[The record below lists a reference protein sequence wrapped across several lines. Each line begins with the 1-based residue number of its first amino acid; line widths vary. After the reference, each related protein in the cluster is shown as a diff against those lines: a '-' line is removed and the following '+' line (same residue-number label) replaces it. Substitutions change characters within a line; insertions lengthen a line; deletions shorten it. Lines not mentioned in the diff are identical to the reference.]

1 MNGLRAALSEA
12 QAIAAAAPDGADLVL
27 CPPATLL
34 DAMTSVLAGS
44 PVATGGQDCHGE
56 TSGAHTGDI
65 SAAMLADLGAR
76 YVIVGHSE
84 RRSAHAETSAQVAA
98 KAQAAVAA
106 GLTPIIC
113 VGESQA
119 QRDAGAAIDVV
130 CAQVRESVATKP
142 TAAACVVAY
151 EPIWAIGTGRTPT
164 PDDVATIHASI
175 HATLKDA
182 FGEPAVHIRIL
193 YGGSVKPDNAAAL
206 LRLPHVGG
214 ALVGGAS
221 LKAAE
226 FLAIV
231 RSVIH

>member
-1 MNGLRAALSEA
+1 MNGLRAALKEA
-12 QAIAAAAPDGADLVL
+12 QAIAAAAPDGVDLVL

-34 DAMTSVLAGS
+34 DAMTSVLSGF
-44 PVATGGQDCHGE
+44 PVDTGGQDCHGE
-56 TSGAHTGDI
+56 TSGAYTGDI
-65 SAAMLADLGAR
+65 SAVMLADLGAR

-84 RRSAHAETSAQVAA
+84 RRSAHAETSAMVAA
-98 KAQAAVAA
+98 KAHAAVAA

-119 QRDAGAAIDVV
+119 QREAGEATEVV
-130 CAQVRESVATKP
+130 CAQVRESVGTKP

-164 PDDVATIHASI
+164 PDDVAAMHASI
-175 HATLKDA
+175 HATLRDA
-182 FGEPAVHIRIL
+182 FGGPAGQARIL
-193 YGGSVKPDNAAAL
+193 YGGSVKQENAAAL

>member
-1 MNGLRAALSEA
+1 MNGLRAALKEA
-12 QAIAAAAPDGADLVL
+12 QAIGAAAPDGVDLVL

-34 DAMTSVLAGS
+34 DAMTSALSGS

-84 RRSAHAETSAQVAA
+84 RRGAYAETSAMVAA
-98 KAQAAVAA
+98 KARAAVAA

-113 VGESQA
+113 VGESQD
-119 QRDAGAAIDVV
+119 QRDAGDAIDVV
-130 CAQVRESVATKP
+130 CAQVRESIGAAP

-164 PDDVATIHASI
+164 PDDVAAIHAAI

-182 FGEPAVHIRIL
+182 FGEPAAQARIL
-193 YGGSVKPDNAAAL
+193 YGGSVKPENAAAL

-231 RSVIH
+231 RSATV